1 MIDCGD
7 SRREWWAGILCIAME
22 CSRITGPKP
31 EAGHRGRGDAK
42 LNDQRRSTGGILGG
56 MHGALGAGVI

>member
-1 MIDCGD
+1 
-7 SRREWWAGILCIAME
+7 ME
-22 CSRITGPKP
+22 CGRITGPKP

-56 MHGALGAGVI
+56 MHGALGTGVI